1 MNHDVVDGKGQQSP
15 KGLLLKGG
23 QVVDGETG
31 KVSRQDVWVVE
42 GRIARVAPQ
51 IDEACAERVVDC
63 AGRVVT
69 AGFVDSHVHIE
80 SSMVLPEA
88 FGCAV
93 LPHGTTTV
101 IADPHEVVNVAGAEG
116 LRRFLQEAR
125 RAPISVFT
133 VVPSCVPATRLDTNG
148 AGHFTA
154 EQMRE
159 FVDLPDVVGLGEVMS
174 FGDVVAQ
181 EPEMMAKL
189 ELFRGRPIDG
199 HTAGMPDEM
208 LDAYVAQGI
217 SNDHECYDAKGV
229 LLRYAKGM
237 NIYIREGSAAR
248 NGHDLLACLKENHLD
263 CARFAFCTDDKHLAT
278 IAQEGHIS
286 YLVRMALQMG
296 FSWGEV
302 ARMASYNPCQYYRLA
317 GRGNVREGYVADL
330 VVLDERAE
338 QISLVLKEGRPAEE
352 VLAGHGREEREP
364 IGNSVQFRTLQPADF
379 ELKPE
384 ARGLA
389 IQLLEGQLLTNPLPL
404 QEGEWQGLNRLA
416 TIERYGKNG
425 HMALCPLAGYGIR
438 GGAVATS
445 VSHDSHNVVCAGD
458 NAQDM
463 AVACNRLRELGGGY
477 VLAAGGR
484 VVGEFAL
491 PFYGLMSPVST
502 QEAIEGIARLER
514 QAHEMGVN
522 RGIDPFITLSF
533 VALPVIPTLRLLD
546 TGLYDVLEG
555 RFR

>member
-1 MNHDVVDGKGQQSP
+1 MKDKMERLP
-15 KGLLLKGG
+15 EGLLLKNGS
-23 QVVDGETG
+23 VVDGETG
-31 KVSRQDVWVVE
+31 EVSRQDVWVVG

-51 IDEACAERVVDC
+51 IEEACAERVVDC
-63 AGRVVT
+63 TGRVVT
-69 AGFVDSHVHIE
+69 AGFIDSHVHIE

-133 VVPSCVPATRLDTNG
+133 VIPSCVPATRLDTNG

-154 EQMRE
+154 DQMRE

-174 FGDVVAQ
+174 FGDVVAL

-208 LDAYVAQGI
+208 LDAYVGQGI

-248 NGHDLLACLKENHLD
+248 NGHDLLACIKEHGLD

-278 IAQEGHIS
+278 IAREGHIS

-302 ARMASYNPCQYYRLA
+302 ARMASYNPCQYYHLE

-330 VVLDERAE
+330 VVLDEQADE
-338 QISLVLKEGRPAEE
+338 ISLVLKEGRPAEE
-352 VLAGHGREEREP
+352 VLQAHGRGE
-364 IGNSVQFRTLQPADF
+364 ILTMDNSVRFRTLQPADF

-384 ARGLA
+384 ARHLA
-389 IQLLEGQLLTNPLPL
+389 IRLLEGQLLTEPLPL
-404 QEGEWQGLNRLA
+404 KEDEWQGLNRLA

-425 HMALCPLAGYGIR
+425 HIALCPLAGYGIR

-458 NAQDM
+458 NAVDM

-477 VLAAGGR
+477 VIASEGR

-491 PFYGLMSPVST
+491 PFYGLMSPVDT
-502 QEAIEGIARLER
+502 QDAIEGIARIEH
-514 QAHEMGVN
+514 QAHEMGVS

-546 TGLYDVLEG
+546 TGLYHVLDG
-555 RFR
+555 KFY

>member
-1 MNHDVVDGKGQQSP
+1 MNANGMNGKTEQHP
-15 KGLLLKGG
+15 EGLLLKNGM
-23 QVVDGETG
+23 VVDGETG
-31 KVSRQDVWVVE
+31 EVKRQDVWIVG
-42 GRIARVAPQ
+42 GRIARVAPEM
-51 IDEACAERVVDC
+51 DEACAERVVDC
-63 AGRVVT
+63 SGQVVT
-69 AGFVDSHVHIE
+69 AGFIDSHVHIE

-93 LPHGTTTV
+93 LPYGTTTV

-116 LRRFLQEAR
+116 LRRFLKEAR

-133 VVPSCVPATRLDTNG
+133 VIPSCVPATRLDTNG

-154 EQMRE
+154 DQMRE

-174 FGDVVAQ
+174 FGDVVAL

-199 HTAGMPDEM
+199 HTVGMPDEM

-229 LLRYAKGM
+229 LMRYAKGM

-248 NGHDLLACLKENHLD
+248 NGHDLLLCVKENGLD
-263 CARFAFCTDDKHLAT
+263 CSRFAFCTDDKHLAT

-286 YLVRMALQMG
+286 YLVRMALQLG

-302 ARMASYNPCQYYRLA
+302 ARMASFNPCQYYHLT

-330 VVLDERAE
+330 VVLDEQAE
-338 QISLVLKEGRPAEE
+338 QISLVLKEGRPAQE
-352 VLAGHGREEREP
+352 VLQAHGHTKMEP
-364 IGNSVQFRTLQPADF
+364 VGNSVQFRTLEANDF
-379 ELKPE
+379 ELKPN
-384 ARGLA
+384 AQQLA
-389 IQLLEGQLLTNPLPL
+389 IQLMEGQLLTQPLPL
-404 QEGEWQGLNRLA
+404 KEGEWQGLNRLA

-425 HMALCPLAGYGIR
+425 NMALCPLAGYGIR

-458 NAQDM
+458 NATDM

-477 VLAAGGR
+477 VLASGGQ

-491 PFYGLMSPVST
+491 PFYGLMSPVAT
-502 QEAIEGIARLER
+502 EEAIEGIARIE
-514 QAHEMGVN
+514 QMAHEMGVN
-522 RGIDPFITLSF
+522 PGIDPFITLSF

-546 TGLYDVLEG
+546 TGLYNVLQG
-555 RFR
+555 KFY